1 MRRIF
6 FGLVAAHPEAGERGG
21 TLLQG
26 VRVFVLRLVALLLAL
41 CSSPALAQITP
52 ETIAAAKAEG
62 RVVIYGATDY
72 QVAQPL
78 IRGFEASY
86 PGVKVDYHDM
96 NSAELY
102 QRFRDESDVGPSAD
116 VTWSSAMDLQVKLV
130 NDGYAQ
136 THRSAETNALP
147 AWAIWRNEAFGT
159 TFEPIAFVY
168 NKRLLKE
175 SEVPRTHAELARL
188 FEQRAAQPRGWLTVY
203 DPNRSGLG
211 FLLHSQD
218 AQANPA
224 VFWGLAQAMGR
235 AGVRGEVSTAAML
248 QSISA
253 GDSVIGYNVLGS
265 YAYALAAKDPALGV
279 VLPRDYTLVL
289 SRVAFIARKARHPSA
304 ARLWLDYLLS
314 VRGQQIL
321 TRELGFFS
329 VREDG
334 AADSTALALKQQLG
348 GAFRPIVIGSGLLAY
363 LDQIKRRD
371 FLKQWN
377 TAVAPN

>member
-1 MRRIF
+1 MHWIVG
-6 FGLVAAHPEAGERGG
+6 GLAG
-21 TLLQG
+21 
-26 VRVFVLRLVALLLAL
+26 LLLGAW
-41 CSSPALAQITP
+41 SVVAQAQVPP
-52 ETIAAAKAEG
+52 ETLDAARAEG
-62 RVVIYGATDY
+62 RVVVYGATDY
-72 QVAQPL
+72 KVAQPL
-78 IRGFEASY
+78 IRGFEASH
-86 PGVKVDYHDM
+86 PGIKVDYHDM
-96 NSAELY
+96 NTTELY
-102 QRFRDESDVGPSAD
+102 QRFRDESDAGGSAD

-159 TFEPIAFVY
+159 TFEPVAFVY
-168 NKRLLKE
+168 NKRLLKD

-188 FEQRAAQPRGWLTVY
+188 FEQRAAQPRGWVTVY

-211 FLLHSQD
+211 FMLHSQD
-218 AQANPA
+218 AQANPS

-235 AGVRGEVSTAAML
+235 AGVRVEASTAAML
-248 QSISA
+248 QSIAA
-253 GDSVIGYNVLGS
+253 GDSAIGYNVLGS
-265 YAYALAAKDPALGV
+265 YAYALAAREPALGV

-289 SRVAFIARKARHPSA
+289 SRVAFIARKARHPNA

-314 VRGQQIL
+314 VRGQQTL

-334 AADSTALALKQQLG
+334 AADTTAIALKQQLG

-377 TAVAPN
+377 AAVAPN